1 MSLSWLI
8 ANLVSSLLLP
18 PGNGLV
24 LAVVGLFL
32 WRLRPRLARFLVTAG
47 VFLVTA
53 LSLGVVARA
62 LLAPLEARHPPL
74 PPAALARLPVDA
86 IVVLG
91 AGRYRS
97 PPEFGDDDVSGSGLE
112 RLRYAA
118 LVARAAGK
126 PLLVAG
132 GAPDGG
138 GRSEGEAMR
147 AALERDFG
155 VRVRWVES
163 ASADTAENARHS
175 AGLLLPVGVRRIAL
189 VTHAWHMPRAT
200 AAFAAAGFAVTPAP
214 TAFAAAR
221 PATPLDFVPRAPA
234 MQQAATALHEWFGLA
249 WYALRR

>member
-24 LAVVGLFL
+24 LAVAGLFL

-118 LVARAAGK
+118 L
-126 PLLVAG
+126 
-132 GAPDGG
+132 
-138 GRSEGEAMR
+138 
-147 AALERDFG
+147 ERDFG

-175 AGLLLPVGVRRIAL
+175 AGLLLPAGAQRIAL